1 MNKSNIC
8 YLKHAAALINRDGG
22 SLNLITGCRHHE
34 SDICNIPCW
43 ARRMVETRFKA
54 HPAYPYG
61 FEPTFHPERVKA
73 IGGKPKLI
81 ALNFMGDVGGD
92 WKWIDPRFKT
102 GEPKLPPEFM
112 ANEMRMFAE
121 KNPQHIILLLTKNPS
136 WYRLAEWPDNVYCGF
151 SATNNEELERRAREL
166 FRSTT
171 SALSNVWISLE
182 PWMDD
187 DYPDVAWTSADWLVI
202 GGLSGPKAQVVSVAT
217 KEWLLD
223 DTVQAKRFT
232 KDNAI
237 MPLAPAT
244 EMYPREYPEGWKV
257 KNEKAD

>member
-1 MNKSNIC
+1 MNKSKID
-8 YLKHAAALINRDGG
+8 YLDKAKELINRDGG

-34 SDICNIPCW
+34 SDICNIDCW

-61 FEPTFHPERVKA
+61 FEPTFHPGRVKA

-92 WKWIDPRFKT
+92 WEWKGVPTSQIWKSSAPGVMAGIMKQFA
-102 GEPKLPPEFM
+102 KL
-112 ANEMRMFAE
+112 
-121 KNPQHIILLLTKNPS
+121 NPQHIILLLTKNPS
-136 WYRLAEWPDNVYCGF
+136 WYRYMKWPENCYLGF

-187 DYPDVAWTSADWLVI
+187 DYPDVAWTSVDWLVI
-202 GGLSGPKAQVVSVAT
+202 GGLSGPKAQPVSVAT

-237 MPLAPAT
+237 MPLAPAIG
-244 EMYPREYPEGWKV
+244 MYPREYPEAWKV